1 MRVERTDQSPTKAV
15 LKVIAAADD
24 LEPIRLHVLSHFK
37 DVKVPGFRVGKAPAR
52 MIEQNVNQQAFLDEF
67 MEHALNELYG
77 RAVNQEN
84 IRPINQPKVE
94 LKKFVPYTALEF
106 TAETDIIGPIK
117 LTNYKAIKVTR
128 QKPVV
133 TADEVNQIIENLRTR
148 GAERID
154 KKDAAEAG
162 DEVVID
168 FAGTGEDGQPI
179 QGGAGE
185 DYPLILGSDSFIPGF
200 EDNLIGADA
209 GQTKQFDLKFPKD
222 YGVQALQGK
231 TVTFKVTVKKV
242 SRLKKPELDDK
253 FAATAGPFKTVKEL
267 KDDVKK
273 QLIVE
278 KENQAVTEQ
287 QNEIIR
293 KVIEKSQIEVPAA
306 LVADEILRLEEQ
318 EKQNLAYRGQTWQE
332 HLDAEGVNEEEHRK
346 RHEPEAIERVKA
358 GLVLSEIAD
367 EEGLSVTPE
376 ELELRL
382 QMLKGQYQDPQM
394 QAELDKPENQ
404 RDVQARMLTE
414 KTLAKLTDYAS
425 K

>member
-1 MRVERTDQSPTKAV
+1 MRVERTDQSPTITT
-15 LKVIAAADD
+15 LKVIAEADD

-168 FAGTGEDGQPI
+168 FAGTDEDEQPI

-222 YGVQALQGK
+222 YGVQALQGI
-231 TVTFKVTVKKV
+231 TVSFKVTVKKV
-242 SRLKKPELDDK
+242 SRMKKPFIDD
-253 FAATAGPFKTVKEL
+253 
-267 KDDVKK
+267 
-273 QLIVE
+273 
-278 KENQAVTEQ
+278 
-287 QNEIIR
+287 
-293 KVIEKSQIEVPAA
+293 
-306 LVADEILRLEEQ
+306 
-318 EKQNLAYRGQTWQE
+318 
-332 HLDAEGVNEEEHRK
+332 
-346 RHEPEAIERVKA
+346 
-358 GLVLSEIAD
+358 
-367 EEGLSVTPE
+367 
-376 ELELRL
+376 
-382 QMLKGQYQDPQM
+382 
-394 QAELDKPENQ
+394 
-404 RDVQARMLTE
+404 
-414 KTLAKLTDYAS
+414 
-425 K
+425 

>member
-1 MRVERTDQSPTKAV
+1 
-15 LKVIAAADD
+15 
-24 LEPIRLHVLSHFK
+24 
-37 DVKVPGFRVGKAPAR
+37 